1 MKLPFVYLVFA
12 LGVMAGCTNHQNT
25 PQNTQ
30 HHLSA
35 EAISEN
41 AQNAGVSVHIL
52 GVAQDAGFP
61 QIGCEKEQ
69 CQKYWDGLVAKGR
82 VSSIGLVDQSS
93 NQYWIFDA
101 TPDFPSQLQ
110 DLKTQYPSS
119 SLGGIFLT
127 HAHIGHYTGLMYLG
141 HEAMGA
147 QEVPVYMMP
156 KMRDFISTNGPW
168 SQLVNYQNIHPQNL
182 TADQAVSLGQK
193 IEVIPLLVPHRD
205 EYSETVG
212 YKIIGPQKSLLFIPD
227 INKWEVWDRSII
239 EEISKVDYAL
249 LDATFYDA
257 NELPGR
263 NMADIPHP
271 FVQESMQLFQNL
283 SETERAKIIFIHFNH
298 TNPLL
303 LDSPEREHVIKQGF
317 QVALEGL
324 RLDL

>member
-1 MKLPFVYLVFA
+1 MKKNQILFFA
-12 LGVMAGCTNHQNT
+12 FGVIAGCTNHQNT
-25 PQNTQ
+25 PQYQSTN
-30 HHLSA
+30 
-35 EAISEN
+35 IVSEYAHN
-41 AQNAGVSVHIL
+41 SSISVHIL
-52 GVAQDAGFP
+52 GVAQDAGYP

-69 CQKYWDGLVAKGR
+69 CEKYWDGLEVKRR

-93 NQYWIFDA
+93 NQFWIFDA

-110 DLKTQYPSS
+110 DLKTKNPSS
-119 SLGGIFLT
+119 SLAGIFLT

-156 KMRDFISTNGPW
+156 KMRNFISSNGPW
-168 SQLVNYQNIHPQNL
+168 SQLVDFNNIQTQEL
-182 TADQAVSLGQK
+182 VADQPVTLNQK
-193 IEVIPLLVPHRD
+193 LEVIPLLVPHRD

-212 YKIIGPQKSLLFIPD
+212 YKIVGPKKSLLFIPD
-227 INKWEVWDRSII
+227 INKWEVWNRSII
-239 EEISKVDYAL
+239 EEISIVDYAL

-271 FVQESMQLFQNL
+271 FVQESIQLFQNL
-283 SETERAKIIFIHFNH
+283 NETERAKIVFIHFNH

-303 LDSPEREHVIKQGF
+303 LNSPEREYVLKQGF
-317 QVALEGL
+317 QVAEEGL
-324 RLDL
+324 WLEL